1 MIQVAQRNF
10 RKYIVHRDW
19 PWFVIIQKTRPLI
32 GLPNPE
38 EELRVLE
45 EKATKAYGSYMEQL
59 DTKAQ
64 LEGENTSLSAELDQM
79 RQQIFAEQGD
89 LGQYQERMAKA
100 SAQKADLEVQLE
112 ESRNKLQVGTVAAAA
127 VRQTKFNHRNEAHNS
142 LRPASGKGHLPS
154 RARNQARGKWA
165 SSSKTAPKFSPDW
178 KRPATREASSTKFS
192 GDSMTRSNIRMRLF
206 PS

>member
-1 MIQVAQRNF
+1 MSYFARVRFVKVCWALAGAFFDELDSDELRLAACISLIFFREMIQVAQRNF

-59 DTKAQ
+59 DTKAE
-64 LEGENTSLSAELDQM
+64 LEGENTALSAELDQM
-79 RQQIFAEQGD
+79 RQKMFAEQGD

-112 ESRNKLQVGTVAAAA
+112 ESRNKLQVG
-127 VRQTKFNHRNEAHNS
+127 S
-142 LRPASGKGHLPS
+142 S
-154 RARNQARGKWA
+154 RCMQ
-165 SSSKTAPKFSPDW
+165 
-178 KRPATREASSTKFS
+178 
-192 GDSMTRSNIRMRLF
+192 
-206 PS
+206 

>member
-1 MIQVAQRNF
+1 MLEEKRDDIVVLLIRKMQGALFGRLKRKVYNKKKDQRFELFCKSPIRQSLLALAGAFFDELDSDELRLAACISLIFFREMIQVAQRNF

-59 DTKAQ
+59 DTKAE
-64 LEGENTSLSAELDQM
+64 LEGENTALSTELDQM
-79 RQQIFAEQGD
+79 RQKMFAEQGD

-112 ESRNKLQVGTVAAAA
+112 ESRNKLQVG
-127 VRQTKFNHRNEAHNS
+127 S
-142 LRPASGKGHLPS
+142 S
-154 RARNQARGKWA
+154 RCMQ
-165 SSSKTAPKFSPDW
+165 
-178 KRPATREASSTKFS
+178 
-192 GDSMTRSNIRMRLF
+192 
-206 PS
+206 

>member
-45 EKATKAYGSYMEQL
+45 EKAKSAYGSYMEQL
-59 DTKAQ
+59 DTKAT
-64 LEGENTSLSAELDQM
+64 LEGENTTLCAELDQM
-79 RQQIFAEQGD
+79 RQKISSEQGD

-100 SAQKADLEVQLE
+100 SAQKADFEVQLE
-112 ESRNKLQVGTVAAAA
+112 ESRNKLLVC
-127 VRQTKFNHRNEAHNS
+127 
-142 LRPASGKGHLPS
+142 
-154 RARNQARGKWA
+154 
-165 SSSKTAPKFSPDW
+165 
-178 KRPATREASSTKFS
+178 RE
-192 GDSMTRSNIRMRLF
+192 GVWL
-206 PS
+206 